1 MRRDTPDFEPSG
13 FFAFRSPLLPFD
25 ELEKWTEGLEAF
37 SAEADLENALARDRA
52 RLRARL
58 QRILERPEIAE
69 AIFVA
74 SPGLF
79 NQRDRWRAEPD
90 TRKGKRA
97 EDALVRYFQRMASR
111 PTPFGLFSGCSL
123 GTVTSGDATDLRI
136 ASQERYERH
145 SRLDND
151 YLFALCEDL
160 GRDPG
165 LRAEL
170 TYRPNSSIYRAAGRL
185 RYAEARLA
193 GKIRSHH
200 LVALDATPYLEAT
213 LARAADG
220 ATPADLAAALVT
232 GDPDGEI
239 TLAEAGEYV
248 DELIAAQVLVSDL
261 TPAVTGSA
269 ALSGVEN
276 QLAALPSG
284 ATATRVLARVRETL
298 TAMDASG
305 LGATAVDRYR
315 AIAEDLRELPTTVEL
330 SRLFQVDM
338 IKPMTEARLGSAAI
352 DELQRGLTILH
363 RLSGRSRRE
372 NLERFRQDFVERYG
386 DGRWMPLAEV
396 LDDEAGIGFE
406 RNALGESSPL
416 LKDLELGR
424 PEVESRVAWTAMQT
438 WQTRKLHAAISRGE
452 QEIELTAEDV
462 DALAPPENDP
472 LPDALEV
479 MATLVAPSEEGA
491 AMGRFRILWRSASGP
506 SGARLFGRF
515 CHADGEL
522 EARTREHLA
531 AEEAA
536 RPDAVFAEIVH
547 TPQGRT
553 GNVIARPVLRGYE
566 IPFLGRSGARRGR
579 QIPIADLQVTVTNG
593 RIVLRSERLGRE
605 VIPRMTTA
613 HNYPTGIGIYRFL
626 CALQTQGSAVGLG
639 WNWGPLEAFPFLP
652 RVITGR
658 LVLRR
663 ARWKLFENE
672 IKTLCSGSATARFA
686 AVRSLKLE
694 RRMPRRVLLADR
706 DNELFVDFENVL
718 SVEAFLDVIEKQK
731 EAVLLEFFPAPDELC
746 ARGPEGRFVHE
757 LIVPFVRSAFVRP
770 TTTAPAPETRAA
782 ATPAPGIRRA
792 FLPGS
797 EWLFVK
803 LYLGASTAD
812 SVLREIV
819 GPIAREALAS
829 TAADSWFFLRYSDP
843 HGHLRVR
850 FHGAPRRLLDEVVPA
865 LEAFAAPLLSDGRL
879 WRMQF
884 DTYDREVERY
894 GGAGGIGLTERLF
907 HADSE
912 AVLSII
918 DLLHDL
924 LGGDAGAEVRW
935 RLAICGIDLLLDDL
949 GFDAVVKRTILRQV
963 RDSFFREF
971 GGARPLRLQLD
982 AKRRAECRA
991 LETLLDPRS
1000 APTGELGTGLA
1011 ILRNR
1016 SRRNGPIIAELRHAE
1031 QAGRLTVPIQQMAPS
1046 LVHMHVNRLIRTSP
1060 RAHELVLYDLLEALH
1075 ASIAARLAFSSGV
1088 EHELAQP

>member
-1 MRRDTPDFEPSG
+1 MSKRRDPSDFEPSG

-25 ELEKWTEGLEAF
+25 ELEEWSEGLEAF
-37 SAEADLENALARDRA
+37 SAEGDLENALSRDRA

-58 QRILERPEIAE
+58 QGILDRPEIAE

-79 NQRDRWRAEPD
+79 DQQDRWRAEPD

-123 GTVTSGDATDLRI
+123 GTITNSNATNFRI
-136 ASQERYERH
+136 ASRERYERH

-165 LRAEL
+165 LRREL

-213 LARAADG
+213 LARAAEG

-232 GDPDGEI
+232 NDPDGEI
-239 TLAEAGEYV
+239 TLADAQEYV

-261 TPAVTGSA
+261 TPTVTGSVA
-269 ALSGVEN
+269 ISDVEN

-284 ATATRVLARVRETL
+284 GTATRVLARVRETL
-298 TAMDASG
+298 TALDATG
-305 LGATAVDRYR
+305 VGATAVDRYR
-315 AIAEDLRELPTTVEL
+315 AIAEELRELPTTVEL

-363 RLSGRSRRE
+363 RLFSRSRGE
-372 NLERFRQDFVERYG
+372 SLERFRQDFVERYG
-386 DGRWMPLAEV
+386 DGRWMPLAEA
-396 LDDEAGIGFE
+396 LDDESGIGFE

-416 LKDLELGR
+416 LNDLQFGR

-438 WQTRKLHAAISRGE
+438 WQTRKLHAAIVRGE

-462 DALAPPENDP
+462 DVLARPENDP

-479 MATLVAPSEEGA
+479 LATLAAQSEEEA
-491 AMGRFRILWRSASGP
+491 AAGRFRILWRSASGP
-506 SGARLFGRF
+506 SGARLLGRF
-515 CHADGEL
+515 CHADREL

-536 RPDAVFAEIVH
+536 RPDAIFAEIVH

-553 GNVIARPVLRGYE
+553 GNVIARPVLRDYE
-566 IPFLGRSGARRGR
+566 IPFLGRSGAPRER
-579 QIPIADLQVTVTNG
+579 QIPLADLQVTVTNG
-593 RIVLRSERLGRE
+593 RVVLRSERLGRE

-613 HNYPTGIGIYRFL
+613 HNYSTGIGIYRFL
-626 CALQTQGSAVGLG
+626 CALQTQGLAIGLG

-672 IKTLCSGSATARFA
+672 IKALCSGSATARFA
-686 AVRSLKLE
+686 AVRSLRVE

-718 SVEAFLDVIEKQK
+718 SVEAFLDAIQNQK
-731 EAVLLEFFPAPDELC
+731 EAVLFEFFPEPDELC

-757 LIVPFVRSAFVRP
+757 LIVPFVRS
-770 TTTAPAPETRAA
+770 TKTALTPKTRAA
-782 ATPAPGIRRA
+782 TTPAVQIQRS

-829 TAADSWFFLRYSDP
+829 TAADSWFFLRYADP

-850 FHGAPRRLLDEVVPA
+850 FHGAPRRLLSEVAPA
-865 LEAFAAPLLSDGRL
+865 LEALAAPLLSDGRL

-894 GGAGGIGLTERLF
+894 GGASGIGLTERLF

-918 DLLHDL
+918 DLLE
-924 LGGDAGAEVRW
+924 GDAGADVRW
-935 RLAICGIDLLLDDL
+935 RLAVCGIDLLLDDL
-949 GFDAVVKRTILRQV
+949 GLDDAVKRTILRQA

-971 GGARPLRLQLD
+971 GGGKPLRLQLD

-991 LETLLDPRS
+991 LETLLDRGS

-1011 ILRNR
+1011 ILTNR
-1016 SRRNGPIIAELRHAE
+1016 SRRNAPIVAELRHAE
-1031 QAGRLTVPIQQMAPS
+1031 QAGRLTIPIQQIAPS
-1046 LVHMHVNRLIRTSP
+1046 LVHMHVNRLIRTSS
-1060 RAHELVLYDLLEALH
+1060 RAHELVLYDLLEAH
-1075 ASIAARLAFSSGV
+1075 HTSNAARLAVTPGV
-1088 EHELAQP
+1088 EHALARP

>member
-1 MRRDTPDFEPSG
+1 MRRDTSDFEPSG
-13 FFAFRSPLLPFD
+13 FFALRSPLLPFD
-25 ELEKWTEGLEAF
+25 ELEAWTEGLEAF
-37 SAEADLENALARDRA
+37 SAEAELEDALGRDRA
-52 RLRARL
+52 RLRSRL

-79 NQRDRWRAEPD
+79 DQRDRWRAEPD

-123 GTVTSGDATDLRI
+123 GTVANGDATDLRI
-136 ASQERYERH
+136 AAREQYERH

-160 GRDPG
+160 GRNPG

-213 LARAADG
+213 LARAAEG
-220 ATPADLAAALVT
+220 ATPAELAAALVT
-232 GDPDGEI
+232 SDPDGEI
-239 TLAEAGEYV
+239 TLADAAEYV

-261 TPAVTGSA
+261 TPAVTGSVA
-269 ALSGVEN
+269 ISGVES

-284 ATATRVLARVRETL
+284 GTAMRVLARVRETL

-305 LGATAVDRYR
+305 VGATAVGGYR

-363 RLSGRSRRE
+363 RLSGRSRGE
-372 NLERFRQDFVERYG
+372 NLERFRQDFVERHG

-406 RNALGESSPL
+406 RSALGESSPL
-416 LKDLELGR
+416 LENLELRR
-424 PEVESRVAWTAMQT
+424 PEAENRVAWTAMQK

-479 MATLVAPSEEGA
+479 MATLAAASEEDA
-491 AMGRFRILWRSASGP
+491 AAGRFRVLWRSASGP
-506 SGARLFGRF
+506 SGARLLGRF
-515 CHADGEL
+515 CHADREL
-522 EARTREHLA
+522 EARTREHLT
-531 AEEAA
+531 AEEKA
-536 RPDAVFAEIVH
+536 RPDAIFAEIVH

-566 IPFLGRSGARRGR
+566 IPFLGRSGAPRER
-579 QIPIADLQVTVTNG
+579 QIPLADLQVTVMNG

-626 CALQTQGSAVGLG
+626 CALQTQGLAAGLG
-639 WNWGPLEAFPFLP
+639 WNWGPLEASPFLP

-663 ARWKLFENE
+663 ARWKLFEDE
-672 IKTLCSGSATARFA
+672 IKALCSGSATARFA
-686 AVRSLKLE
+686 AMRSLKRE

-731 EAVLLEFFPAPDELC
+731 EAVLFEFFPGPDELC

-757 LIVPFVRSAFVRP
+757 LIVPFVRSTQSVLP
-770 TTTAPAPETRAA
+770 PKPRAV
-782 ATPAPGIRRA
+782 ATPAIGIQRS

-850 FHGAPRRLLDEVVPA
+850 FHGAPRRLLKEVAPM
-865 LEAFAAPLLSDGRL
+865 LEALAAPLLSDGRL

-894 GGAGGIGLTERLF
+894 GGAHAIGLTERLF
-907 HADSE
+907 HVDSE

-918 DLLHDL
+918 DLLE
-924 LGGDAGAEVRW
+924 GDAGAAVRW
-935 RLAICGIDLLLDDL
+935 HLAICGIDLLLDDL
-949 GFDAVVKRTILRQV
+949 GFDAMVKRTILRQV

-971 GGARPLRLQLD
+971 GGVKSLRLQLD
-982 AKRRAECRA
+982 AKRRAESRA
-991 LETLLDPRS
+991 LETLRDPLLEPTC
-1000 APTGELGTGLA
+1000 APAGELGTGLA

-1016 SRRNGPIIAELRHAE
+1016 SKRNAPIIAELRQAE
-1031 QAGRLTVPIQQMAPS
+1031 QAGKLTVPIQQMAPS

-1060 RAHELVLYDLLEALH
+1060 RAHELVLYDLLEGLH
-1075 ASIAARLAFSSGV
+1075 TSIAARLAYSTGA
-1088 EHELAQP
+1088 ERELARS